1 MKIKYSLTSI
11 NGKIYKTVKIMGFY
25 CTVLGVSNNIKDAII
40 LPLEMTIE
48 EFCDIQIKHLSTI
61 FDNKKINEHYKP

>member
-40 LPLEMTIE
+40 LPLEMTID
-48 EFCDIQIKHLSTI
+48 EFCDYQVKYLERA
-61 FDNKKINEHYKP
+61 FK